1 MILPWRKKSI
11 ESLEAVEADKNYAL
25 VPDVEKPEIK
35 AVDNLDDQTRLENP
49 AAALPPPPDGGF
61 WAWMQVFA
69 AVMANFNSWGL
80 VNAFGVFQ
88 EYYSSHILA
97 DRSQSEISWI
107 GSFSGCLLLAG
118 STLFGGIF
126 DAGYMK
132 YMAIIG
138 AFLQSF
144 SLMMLSL
151 STKYYQVM
159 LTQGLLSGLVSSVIF
174 LLSIGSVAP
183 YFSKK
188 RPLAIGIGASG
199 SSIGGTLYSCI
210 ARKLFEQVGFPWTC
224 RIIGFIV
231 FATALMMFF
240 ALRRR
245 LPPRSRGGFVAWE
258 CFREPAFLAYCAG
271 NLTGFAGLY
280 VIFVHL
286 ESYAQSTASKM
297 NEKYQAYD
305 YMTAIVNAGSALG
318 RILPGWLG
326 THFGPM
332 NVLVPS
338 CVISMILAWCW
349 LPAKSEGGIIAFALI
364 FGFVSGPLIGLPGAV
379 VAQLTDNM
387 NRLGVR
393 MSFAFFWSSIGVLIG
408 PPMAGIMERKYDSW
422 LWPKIYCSLLWVL
435 SICFHS
441 LSRQLQSKG
450 KLRAIC

>member
-1 MILPWRKKSI
+1 MVKYLQESFSLALLYLCLKSSMNSRRSPRFCTPPPLWARGFQSFMIFPWRKQSI
-11 ESLEAVEADKNYAL
+11 ESLGAVEADKNYAL
-25 VPDVEKPEIK
+25 VPDVEKSEIK
-35 AVDNLDDQTRLENP
+35 SVDNLDEQTRLENP

-88 EYYSSHILA
+88 EYYSDHILA

-224 RIIGFIV
+224 RIIDS
-231 FATALMMFF
+231 LY
-240 ALRRR
+240 
-245 LPPRSRGGFVAWE
+245 LPR
-258 CFREPAFLAYCAG
+258 
-271 NLTGFAGLY
+271 
-280 VIFVHL
+280 H
-286 ESYAQSTASKM
+286 
-297 NEKYQAYD
+297 
-305 YMTAIVNAGSALG
+305 
-318 RILPGWLG
+318 
-326 THFGPM
+326 
-332 NVLVPS
+332 
-338 CVISMILAWCW
+338 
-349 LPAKSEGGIIAFALI
+349 
-364 FGFVSGPLIGLPGAV
+364 
-379 VAQLTDNM
+379 
-387 NRLGVR
+387 
-393 MSFAFFWSSIGVLIG
+393 
-408 PPMAGIMERKYDSW
+408 
-422 LWPKIYCSLLWVL
+422 
-435 SICFHS
+435 
-441 LSRQLQSKG
+441 
-450 KLRAIC
+450 